1 MKDRF
6 GVMGLHAKT
15 LKIVY
20 DRNMHKLKKY
30 KFLKIKSKLF
40 EINL

>member
-20 DRNMHKLKKY
+20 DRNMHKLKNIY
-30 KFLKIKSKLF
+30 ISFLENKIQT
-40 EINL
+40 I